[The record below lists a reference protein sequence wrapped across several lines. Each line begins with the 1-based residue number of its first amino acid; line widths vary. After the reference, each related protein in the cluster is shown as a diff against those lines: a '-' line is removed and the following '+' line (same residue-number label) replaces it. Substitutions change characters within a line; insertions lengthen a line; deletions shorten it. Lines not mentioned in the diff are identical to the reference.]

1 MNIKVGSSVVVKEN
15 TQDPDSDAN
24 IGGWQGRV
32 SEILEDGKIIC
43 INWDSLTLN
52 NTPDHMIAHSEKE
65 GLEWDKMYLYL
76 TDVEPIKARDTLK
89 DVAQAIRKLQAK
101 HAWTHWGE
109 EGRYIKQVLEQVDTD
124 DELAVLKTWATE
136 LKKTLCFPFEAEVTE
151 FQERGRMQSG
161 DSVTVKGISTAD
173 DLYGVVVQISGKHG
187 TNAFPLCDLK
197 SKDASSSN
205 YVPVHAYAVWFANC

>member
-1 MNIKVGSSVVVKEN
+1 MNIKIGSSVVVKAN

-32 SEILEDGKIIC
+32 SEILEDGKTIC

-52 NTPDHMIAHSEKE
+52 GTPDHMIAQSEKE

-76 TDVEPIKARDTLK
+76 ADVEPGKARDTLK

-101 HAWTHWGE
+101 HAWTHLGD
-109 EGRYIKQVLEQVDTD
+109 EGRYIQRVLEKADTD
-124 DELAVLKTWATE
+124 DELAVLKTWGTE

-161 DSVTVKGISTAD
+161 DSVIVKGISTVD
-173 DLYGVVVQISGKHG
+173 DLYGIVVQITGKHG

-197 SKDASSSN
+197 AKDTSSSN
-205 YVPVHAYAVWFANC
+205 YAPVQAYAVWFANC